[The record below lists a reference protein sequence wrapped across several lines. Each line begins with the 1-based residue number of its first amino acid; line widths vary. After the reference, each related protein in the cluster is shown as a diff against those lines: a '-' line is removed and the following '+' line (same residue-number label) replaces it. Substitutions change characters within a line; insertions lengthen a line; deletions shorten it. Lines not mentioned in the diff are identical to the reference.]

1 MRVRTILLAGA
12 LTLAPV
18 AAGAADLVVW
28 WEKGY
33 RPEEDRAFE
42 EIVAAFEQKT
52 GKTVDVSF
60 HIQWE
65 LPDKLTA
72 ALKAD
77 QPPDITFGFWLDTY
91 VPRWALE
98 DRLVDLS
105 EPLASLTDLF
115 DPSQLARAELLNA
128 SLKGSASQPPGKTA
142 SWPP

>member
-1 MRVRTILLAGA
+1 MLML
-12 LTLAPV
+12 
-18 AAGAADLVVW
+18 
-28 WEKGY
+28 
-33 RPEEDRAFE
+33 FS
-42 EIVAAFEQKT
+42 T
-52 GKTVDVSF
+52 GKTVGVSF
-60 HIQWE
+60 HVQWE

-77 QPPDITFGFWLDTY
+77 QLPDITFGFWLDTY